1 MVGVSWVY
9 FRRRDQL
16 IALATEFG
24 LDTEGTVADLRTRV
38 AEFVSISTHAEQV
51 NQRLVEL
58 EQQYRDASG
67 SEHSDSKSRSRSVS
81 PVPRDRVVPQV
92 IVTAPGS
99 QPPSS
104 RLLRGNRN
112 HSPATQST
120 SRTDTPYRTIAEKVH
135 RWGIHFDGQSDPLSF
150 IERVE
155 ERTAAHLIDLAHL
168 SQAIPELLSGNAT
181 PGGPDP
187 SKATRL
193 GESFKTYIVEL
204 RLLMKRA
211 SYSGIQELDRA
222 YENLLPEYQLYI
234 RRHEALSLAQLTQL
248 ATDFEFVRDRERQSS
263 RPAQLG
269 LAIAHNRD
277 EPAVAP
283 RHRNP
288 FRDNQPSHRP
298 SGGEPPISMMMQESG
313 PAIDVQRACRR
324 CGEIGHQARDC
335 RNRQLYYCWRCGKRG
350 IKTTEC
356 WASSGNGQ
364 RPYLPQDQ
372 VKIEGQVRQA
382 TIDTGATRS
391 FISEDAAGK
400 LDASQLR
407 EVRAKVSMAD
417 GSRATVCKALVATV
431 QLGDSCACIPFLVLS
446 TVVDDVILGIDF
458 LCAIRASLH
467 CGPVQLQ
474 LTPACLQTP
483 TGRRNTI
490 RAIPASQDPIPG
502 WEATLGGTIEALIT
516 HTQTASD
523 AITKSAPRKQHGD
536 IPFGGTTAGPGDQS
550 APRKQHEDIPFG
562 GTTAGPGDQSAPRK
576 QHEDIPFGG
585 TTAGP
590 GHQSAPRKQHGD
602 IPFGGTTAGKRC
614 PGLASQKLVQDPKA
628 GTPRNVN
635 EDIPFGGT
643 TAGPGDQSAPRKQ
656 HGDIPFGGTT
666 AGKRC
671 PGLAS
676 QKLVYQDPKA
686 GTPRNV
692 YKDPSGGNPVRVRE
706 DLKAVT
712 SRSKD
717 GAQTTPGQEDE
728 EDHEAQTTEEIRSTR
743 SSSWGPLEDGEPSQR
758 PYPFGE
764 TTTEVC
770 AIAIPPEPDP
780 PVNEADDDDPSEAK
794 PGQEE
799 EPELEPWVRDF
810 LERELAQFETLT
822 GVTHIAEHVITM
834 KDDRPI
840 KQRYYPKNPA
850 MQRIIDEQVDEL
862 LKNNCIEPSKSP
874 HSAPIVLVGKKTG
887 DVRMCIDYRELNAN
901 SIPDAHPLPRIHHI
915 LERLRNARYISTLDL
930 KSGNWQIPMARGSRE
945 YTAFTVPGRGLFH
958 WKVMPFGLHSAPG
971 ACHNAQCHNAR
982 GRYDTKIGVITP
994 AGVMT
999 VLKVS

>member
-16 IALATEFG
+16 IAIATEFG
-24 LDTEGTVADLRTRV
+24 LDSEGTVADLRARV
-38 AEFVSISTHAEQV
+38 AEFASISTHAEQV

-81 PVPRDRVVPQV
+81 PVPRDQVVPRVV
-92 IVTAPGS
+92 VTAPGD
-99 QPPSS
+99 QPPEARTSS

-112 HSPATQST
+112 HSPATQIT

-155 ERTAAHLIDLAHL
+155 ERAAAHLIDLAHL
-168 SQAIPELLSGNAT
+168 SQAIPELLSGNASDWFRVSRLQ
-181 PGGPDP
+181 GA
-187 SKATRL
+187 SWATFKQEFLDFFLPPRYFQRLEDQIRARQQRL

-356 WASSGNGQ
+356 CGLASGNGQ

-446 TVVDDVILGIDF
+446 TVVDD
-458 LCAIRASLH
+458 
-467 CGPVQLQ
+467 
-474 LTPACLQTP
+474 TP

-490 RAIPASQDPIPG
+490 RATTASQDSLPG
-502 WEATLGGTIEALIT
+502 WETTVGGTIEAYIT

-523 AITKSAPRKQHGD
+523 AILKTTARTPRKKAKEGQERCQQCSRGPLVDGEPSLRPLPFWGTKAGPGDLSAPRKQHEGN
-536 IPFGGTTAGPGDQS
+536 PFGGTTAGKRCPGLASQKLVQDPKAGTPRNVNEDIPFGGTKAGPGDLS
-550 APRKQHEDIPFG
+550 APRKQHEGNPFG
-562 GTTAGPGDQSAPRK
+562 GTTAW
-576 QHEDIPFGG
+576 
-585 TTAGP
+585 
-590 GHQSAPRKQHGD
+590 
-602 IPFGGTTAGKRC
+602 KRC

-717 GAQTTPGQEDE
+717 GAPTTPGQEDE

-780 PVNEADDDDPSEAK
+780 HVNEADDDDPS
-794 PGQEE
+794 
-799 EPELEPWVRDF
+799 
-810 LERELAQFETLT
+810 
-822 GVTHIAEHVITM
+822 
-834 KDDRPI
+834 
-840 KQRYYPKNPA
+840 
-850 MQRIIDEQVDEL
+850 
-862 LKNNCIEPSKSP
+862 
-874 HSAPIVLVGKKTG
+874 
-887 DVRMCIDYRELNAN
+887 
-901 SIPDAHPLPRIHHI
+901 
-915 LERLRNARYISTLDL
+915 
-930 KSGNWQIPMARGSRE
+930 
-945 YTAFTVPGRGLFH
+945 
-958 WKVMPFGLHSAPG
+958 
-971 ACHNAQCHNAR
+971 
-982 GRYDTKIGVITP
+982 
-994 AGVMT
+994 
-999 VLKVS
+999 

>member
-155 ERTAAHLIDLAHL
+155 ERATAHLIDLAHL
-168 SQAIPELLSGNAT
+168 SQAIPELLTGNASDWFRVSRLQGASWAT
-181 PGGPDP
+181 FKQDFLDFFLPPRYFQRLEDQIRARQQRPG
-187 SKATRL
+187 
-193 GESFKTYIVEL
+193 EVFKTYIVEL

-211 SYSGIQELDRA
+211 SYSGVQELDRA

-234 RRHEALSLAQLTQL
+234 RRHEAHSLTQLTQL

-263 RPAQLG
+263 GPAQLG
-269 LAIAHNRD
+269 LAIAHDRD
-277 EPAVAP
+277 EPAVVA

-288 FRDNQPSHRP
+288 FRDTQPSTQS
-298 SGGEPPISMMMQESG
+298 SGGEPPVSRMMQESG

-356 WASSGNGQ
+356 CGLASGNGQ

-458 LCAIRASLH
+458 LCAVRASLH

-474 LTPACLQTP
+474 LTPACLQIP

-490 RAIPASQDPIPG
+490 RAIPASQDPLPG
-502 WEATLGGTIEALIT
+502 WETTLGGTIEALIT

-523 AITKSAPRKQHGD
+523 AITKATAKHHEGN
-536 IPFGGTTAGPGDQS
+536 PFGGTTAGPGDLS
-550 APRKQHEDIPFG
+550 AAQKHHGI
-562 GTTAGPGDQSAPRK
+562 TVGPSYHPIA
-576 QHEDIPFGG
+576 
-585 TTAGP
+585 
-590 GHQSAPRKQHGD
+590 
-602 IPFGGTTAGKRC
+602 
-614 PGLASQKLVQDPKA
+614 
-628 GTPRNVN
+628 
-635 EDIPFGGT
+635 
-643 TAGPGDQSAPRKQ
+643 
-656 HGDIPFGGTT
+656 
-666 AGKRC
+666 
-671 PGLAS
+671 
-676 QKLVYQDPKA
+676 Y
-686 GTPRNV
+686 
-692 YKDPSGGNPVRVRE
+692 Y
-706 DLKAVT
+706 VT
-712 SRSKD
+712 R
-717 GAQTTPGQEDE
+717 
-728 EDHEAQTTEEIRSTR
+728 
-743 SSSWGPLEDGEPSQR
+743 
-758 PYPFGE
+758 
-764 TTTEVC
+764 
-770 AIAIPPEPDP
+770 
-780 PVNEADDDDPSEAK
+780 
-794 PGQEE
+794 
-799 EPELEPWVRDF
+799 
-810 LERELAQFETLT
+810 
-822 GVTHIAEHVITM
+822 
-834 KDDRPI
+834 
-840 KQRYYPKNPA
+840 
-850 MQRIIDEQVDEL
+850 
-862 LKNNCIEPSKSP
+862 
-874 HSAPIVLVGKKTG
+874 
-887 DVRMCIDYRELNAN
+887 
-901 SIPDAHPLPRIHHI
+901 
-915 LERLRNARYISTLDL
+915 
-930 KSGNWQIPMARGSRE
+930 
-945 YTAFTVPGRGLFH
+945 
-958 WKVMPFGLHSAPG
+958 
-971 ACHNAQCHNAR
+971 
-982 GRYDTKIGVITP
+982 
-994 AGVMT
+994 
-999 VLKVS
+999 

>member
-67 SEHSDSKSRSRSVS
+67 SEHNDSKSRSRSVS

-150 IERVE
+150 IERRLE
-155 ERTAAHLIDLAHL
+155 DQIRAR
-168 SQAIPELLSGNAT
+168 QQ
-181 PGGPDP
+181 
-187 SKATRL
+187 RL

-356 WASSGNGQ
+356 CGLASGNGQ
-364 RPYLPQDQ
+364 RPYLPQD
-372 VKIEGQVRQA
+372 
-382 TIDTGATRS
+382 
-391 FISEDAAGK
+391 
-400 LDASQLR
+400 
-407 EVRAKVSMAD
+407 
-417 GSRATVCKALVATV
+417 
-431 QLGDSCACIPFLVLS
+431 
-446 TVVDDVILGIDF
+446 
-458 LCAIRASLH
+458 
-467 CGPVQLQ
+467 
-474 LTPACLQTP
+474 QTP

-502 WEATLGGTIEALIT
+502 WETTLGGTIEALIT

-523 AITKSAPRKQHGD
+523 AITKGTPRNVN
-536 IPFGGTTAGPGDQS
+536 
-550 APRKQHEDIPFG
+550 EDIPFG
-562 GTTAGPGDQSAPRK
+562 GTTAGPGDQSA
-576 QHEDIPFGG
+576 
-585 TTAGP
+585 
-590 GHQSAPRKQHGD
+590 
-602 IPFGGTTAGKRC
+602 
-614 PGLASQKLVQDPKA
+614 
-628 GTPRNVN
+628 PRNVN

-717 GAQTTPGQEDE
+717 GAPTTPGQEDE

-780 PVNEADDDDPSEAK
+780 HVNEADDDDPSEAK

-822 GVTHIAEHVITM
+822 EPVRKVNHGILADVEHHIHCLTSAGPEKLAALVRRTAEDFGYCFQIARAWEGESRSRRWYSRSMNRELRYREMRYHGAPALPISMEPSGRTGVEPPPNSPRRSTDSQSTDPNTV
-834 KDDRPI
+834 
-840 KQRYYPKNPA
+840 NPGVMPTWSQA
-850 MQRIIDEQVDEL
+850 DSDVRDAALELEAARGAADWEQVDWVAAPASWRLQGLYGLVPVSL
-862 LKNNCIEPSKSP
+862 LTAVFRVRGHACGRDIRVRIRTSGRLFRVRIQQNGAVAVTYVPS
-874 HSAPIVLVGKKTG
+874 
-887 DVRMCIDYRELNAN
+887 D
-901 SIPDAHPLPRIHHI
+901 
-915 LERLRNARYISTLDL
+915 
-930 KSGNWQIPMARGSRE
+930 
-945 YTAFTVPGRGLFH
+945 
-958 WKVMPFGLHSAPG
+958 
-971 ACHNAQCHNAR
+971 
-982 GRYDTKIGVITP
+982 
-994 AGVMT
+994 
-999 VLKVS
+999 

>member
-155 ERTAAHLIDLAHL
+155 ERATAHLIDLAHL
-168 SQAIPELLSGNAT
+168 SQAIPELLTGNASDWFRVSRLQGASWAT
-181 PGGPDP
+181 FKQDFLDFFLPPRYFQRLEDQIRARQQRPG
-187 SKATRL
+187 
-193 GESFKTYIVEL
+193 EVFKTYIVEL

-211 SYSGIQELDRA
+211 SYSGVQELDRA

-234 RRHEALSLAQLTQL
+234 RRHEAHSLTQLTQL

-263 RPAQLG
+263 GPAQLG
-269 LAIAHNRD
+269 LAIAHDRD
-277 EPAVAP
+277 EPAVVA

-288 FRDNQPSHRP
+288 FRDTQPSTQS
-298 SGGEPPISMMMQESG
+298 SGGEPPVSRMMQESG

-356 WASSGNGQ
+356 CGLASGNGQ

-458 LCAIRASLH
+458 LCAVRASLH

-474 LTPACLQTP
+474 LTPACLQIP

-490 RAIPASQDPIPG
+490 RAIPASQDPLPG
-502 WEATLGGTIEALIT
+502 WETTLGGTIEALIT

-523 AITKSAPRKQHGD
+523 AITKATAKHHEGN
-536 IPFGGTTAGPGDQS
+536 PFGGTTAGPGDLSAAQKHHGITAGPGDLS
-550 APRKQHEDIPFG
+550 APRKQD
-562 GTTAGPGDQSAPRK
+562 
-576 QHEDIPFGG
+576 
-585 TTAGP
+585 
-590 GHQSAPRKQHGD
+590 GD

-614 PGLASQKLVQDPKA
+614 PGLASQKLVHQDPKA
-628 GTPRNVN
+628 GTPRN
-635 EDIPFGGT
+635 EYKDPSGGNPMQGNQSSK
-643 TAGPGDQSAPRKQ
+643 AGIPRKT
-656 HGDIPFGGTT
+656 H
-666 AGKRC
+666 
-671 PGLAS
+671 
-676 QKLVYQDPKA
+676 QDPKA

-692 YKDPSGGNPVRVRE
+692 YKDPSGGNPVRVQE

-717 GAQTTPGQEDE
+717 GAPTTPGQEDE
-728 EDHEAQTTEEIRSTR
+728 EDHEAQTTEQIRSTR

-758 PYPFGE
+758 PYSFGE

-780 PVNEADDDDPSEAK
+780 HVNEADDDDPSEAK

-862 LKNNCIEPSKSP
+862 L
-874 HSAPIVLVGKKTG
+874 
-887 DVRMCIDYRELNAN
+887 
-901 SIPDAHPLPRIHHI
+901 
-915 LERLRNARYISTLDL
+915 
-930 KSGNWQIPMARGSRE
+930 
-945 YTAFTVPGRGLFH
+945 
-958 WKVMPFGLHSAPG
+958 
-971 ACHNAQCHNAR
+971 
-982 GRYDTKIGVITP
+982 
-994 AGVMT
+994 
-999 VLKVS
+999 

>member
-81 PVPRDRVVPQV
+81 PVPRDRLVPQV
-92 IVTAPGS
+92 IVTGS

-155 ERTAAHLIDLAHL
+155 ERAAAHLIDLAHL
-168 SQAIPELLSGNAT
+168 SQAIPELLSGNASDWFRVSRLQ
-181 PGGPDP
+181 GA
-187 SKATRL
+187 SWATFKQEFLDFFLPPRYFQRLEDQIRARQQRL

-356 WASSGNGQ
+356 CGLASGNGQ

-458 LCAIRASLH
+458 LCAIRSSLH

-523 AITKSAPRKQHGD
+523 AITKA
-536 IPFGGTTAGPGDQS
+536 

-576 QHEDIPFGG
+576 QHGNN
-585 TTAGP
+585 
-590 GHQSAPRKQHGD
+590 
-602 IPFGGTTAGKRC
+602 PFGGTTAGKRC

-692 YKDPSGGNPVRVRE
+692 YKDPSGGNPVRVLE
-706 DLKAVT
+706 DLK
-712 SRSKD
+712 
-717 GAQTTPGQEDE
+717 G
-728 EDHEAQTTEEIRSTR
+728 
-743 SSSWGPLEDGEPSQR
+743 R
-758 PYPFGE
+758 PRH
-764 TTTEVC
+764 
-770 AIAIPPEPDP
+770 A
-780 PVNEADDDDPSEAK
+780 AK
-794 PGQEE
+794 MA
-799 EPELEPWVRDF
+799 R
-810 LERELAQFETLT
+810 R
-822 GVTHIAEHVITM
+822 
-834 KDDRPI
+834 
-840 KQRYYPKNPA
+840 
-850 MQRIIDEQVDEL
+850 
-862 LKNNCIEPSKSP
+862 
-874 HSAPIVLVGKKTG
+874 
-887 DVRMCIDYRELNAN
+887 
-901 SIPDAHPLPRIHHI
+901 
-915 LERLRNARYISTLDL
+915 RLRAKRRRR
-930 KSGNWQIPMARGSRE
+930 P
-945 YTAFTVPGRGLFH
+945 
-958 WKVMPFGLHSAPG
+958 
-971 ACHNAQCHNAR
+971 
-982 GRYDTKIGVITP
+982 
-994 AGVMT
+994 
-999 VLKVS
+999 